1 MTDLNLSEDLLE
13 IHREAQK
20 RVDRV
25 IAARV
30 ELAAAMDDLVAGR
43 ESILKASEKAV
54 AFVDAYLNPVMVNP
68 EPIAPEVAME
78 LPPEAEIPVFTTV
91 DAEGLTY
98 FNVSGGEVAVEEEIL
113 EEVFGEYVEFIEEE
127 EVE

>member
-1 MTDLNLSEDLLE
+1 MTDLNLTEDLNE

-30 ELAAAMDDLVAGR
+30 ELAAAMEDLVAGR
-43 ESILKASEKAV
+43 ESILKASADAV
-54 AFVDAYLNPVMVNP
+54 KFVDDYLDPRVANP
-68 EPIAPEVAME
+68 EPIAPEVAAE
-78 LPPEAEIPVFTTV
+78 LPPEVEIPVFTTV

-98 FNVSGGEVAVEEEIL
+98 FNVSGGEVAVEEEVL
-113 EEVFGEYVEFIEEE
+113 EEVFGEFVEFTE
-127 EVE
+127 EVPE